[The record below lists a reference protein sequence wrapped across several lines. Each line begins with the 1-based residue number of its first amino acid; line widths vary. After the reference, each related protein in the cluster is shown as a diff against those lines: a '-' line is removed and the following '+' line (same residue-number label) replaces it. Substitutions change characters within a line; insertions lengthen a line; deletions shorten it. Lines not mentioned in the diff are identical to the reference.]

1 MAPSPC
7 SPAASRARVV
17 ALAMAKTSGEDVALL
32 IETTEAWEQIAGEN
46 AVKDMLF
53 GPPCPRVATRHA
65 LMTNV

>member
-1 MAPSPC
+1 
-7 SPAASRARVV
+7 
-17 ALAMAKTSGEDVALL
+17 MAKTSGEDVALL